1 MALTTSWPD
10 LVILDRSC
18 SPQQVIMVELTM
30 TFDRLSNIEAARDR
44 KKARYEYLAAD
55 IEARGY
61 KCVNRPL
68 EVGVRGYISPRNR
81 ETLFFIAHMCKVKRP
96 RELIQRI
103 GKTAVLGSY
112 QIYLARKSQEWSPGG
127 LITP

>member
-1 MALTTSWPD
+1 MIYT
-10 LVILDRSC
+10 
-18 SPQQVIMVELTM
+18 
-30 TFDRLSNIEAARDR
+30 
-44 KKARYEYLAAD
+44 RYEYLAAD
-55 IEARGY
+55 IESRGY
-61 KCVNRPL
+61 KCQNRPL

-127 LITP
+127 LIIP